1 MNWSKMSFQYK
12 DQVDPDK
19 NLYPLYLY
27 IYDENGFH
35 SIGVR
40 LDDKQKLEY
49 AFKTSI
55 KFAIANKR
63 EVRITDSDDLLCFH
77 AKDGKILYDGERHYV

>member
-1 MNWSKMSFQYK
+1 MTLQYK
-12 DQVDPDK
+12 DKVNPDK
-19 NLYPLYLY
+19 NLYPLYLF

-35 SIGVR
+35 STGV
-40 LDDKQKLEY
+40 LLEDKQKLEY

-63 EVRITDSDDLLCFH
+63 EVRITDTGDLLCFH
-77 AKDGKILYDGERHYV
+77 AKDGKILYDGEKHYEV

>member
-1 MNWSKMSFQYK
+1 MNFQYK
-12 DQVDPDK
+12 DQVNPDK
-19 NLYPLYLY
+19 NLYPLYLF

-35 SIGVR
+35 STGVR
-40 LDDKQKLEY
+40 LEDKYKLEY

-63 EVRITDSDDLLCFH
+63 EVRITDSGDLLCFH
-77 AKDGKILYDGERHYV
+77 AKDGKILYDGERHYD